1 MIITSLLCCENIAQD
16 STTQKLHIINPLQ
29 VIELPSIPSNFSI
42 SVYLGVLNMDKEGK
56 DAIRIVFYDD
66 DENMI
71 NDEATINLPVPNGID
86 LSKPLG
92 VNINLDFR
100 NLLFSKKGVY
110 CIKVFDL
117 NNGDKEIGKTYF
129 EVI

>member
-1 MIITSLLCCENIAQD
+1 MIITSLLCCENITQD

-29 VIELPSIPSNFSI
+29 VIELPSIPSNYSI
-42 SVYLGVLNMDKEGK
+42 SVYLGVLDVDKEGK

-92 VNINLDFR
+92 MNINVDFR
-100 NLLFSKKGVY
+100 NLLFNKKGIY
-110 CIKVFDL
+110 CIKVLDL
-117 NNGDKEIGKTYF
+117 NDGDKEIGKTYF